1 MNKIIKNNLETWKIL
16 AAGMNI
22 QIDFVLQ
29 PVGSWCKINKT
40 EEEKT
45 IFSEEEK
52 IPKLHNIYQYV
63 DIEKYHIIKDLY
75 RKILEKSSINYLDMN
90 ELFNS
95 DKYSKNW
102 LFINKFHVT
111 DLGSKI
117 ISNEI
122 LKRLT

>member
-1 MNKIIKNNLETWKIL
+1 MLML
-16 AAGMNI
+16 
-22 QIDFVLQ
+22 L
-29 PVGSWCKINKT
+29 
-40 EEEKT
+40 
-45 IFSEEEK
+45 
-52 IPKLHNIYQYV
+52 
-63 DIEKYHIIKDLY
+63 IKDLY
-75 RKILEKSSINYLDMN
+75 RKILEKSSINLDMN

>member
-95 DKYSKNW
+95 DKYSKIGY
-102 LFINKFHVT
+102 L
-111 DLGSKI
+111 
-117 ISNEI
+117 
-122 LKRLT
+122 